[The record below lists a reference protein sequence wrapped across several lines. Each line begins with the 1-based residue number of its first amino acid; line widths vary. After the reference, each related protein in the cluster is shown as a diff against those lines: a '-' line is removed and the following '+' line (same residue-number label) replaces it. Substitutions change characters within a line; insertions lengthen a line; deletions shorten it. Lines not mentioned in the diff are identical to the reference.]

1 MSKHYPNSWTCTSCI
16 EDILPINILNDTLQT
31 DNDTENKTI
40 KNNKTNNDKI
50 KLPPKNIYPKVQ
62 FGDYEIERVT
72 NIKFLGV
79 ILSDSLNW
87 TDHMNYILSKIN
99 KNIGYFYRAR
109 RILNE
114 NELINLF
121 RSFVEPYITYCLPVW
136 GGYINLD
143 SNNNPLSKV
152 INRLKRIMTFSK
164 RTHIADNKIKLYTLK
179 QYYTIGIAK
188 TIFNHNDHPEHSSS
202 IYHTII
208 QQVQNTHSHN
218 TRLSTRLNLT
228 LPKFNSNYKKNS
240 FSYQSAITWNSLP
253 YPIKLKKCKSG
264 FIDAIHRYM
273 SELDPLNSDT
283 SNDR

>member
-1 MSKHYPNSWTCTSCI
+1 MFYFQPPWFEYSCI
-16 EDILPINILNDTLQT
+16 EDILPINLLTETLQA

-40 KNNKTNNDKI
+40 KNNKTNNEKT

-62 FGDYEIERVT
+62 FGDHEIERVT

-109 RILNE
+109 RILE
-114 NELINLF
+114 EKELINLF

-136 GGYINLD
+136 GGYINMD

-164 RTHIADNKIKLYTLK
+164 KTHIADNKIKLYTLK
-179 QYYTIGIAK
+179 QHYIIGIAK
-188 TIFNHNDHPEHSSS
+188 TIFNHNDHPEHSPL

-208 QQVQNTHSHN
+208 QQVQDTHNHN

-228 LPKFNSNYKKNS
+228 LPKFNGNYKKNS
-240 FSYQSAITWNSLP
+240 FSYQSAKTWNSLP

-264 FIDAIHRYM
+264 FIDTINRYM
-273 SELDPLNSDT
+273 SELNPLNSDT
-283 SNDR
+283 NNDR